1 MIEIKLNIY
10 FSDFVT
16 PLKKRRLARES
27 LSRDSLTSESPTPST
42 SQSAGSCFL
51 NVPEPGEAKLDGIR
65 NKNGF
70 RPFFSPLRPDSIDEE
85 SSSVSRIFFFF
96 VNSLHS
102 GLFCMLFCRLRIFSK
117 SSFSKNSFRNTIGVS
132 NSLDRESRSG
142 QTFCG
147 ALSGP
152 KPFAKFISRRH

>member
-1 MIEIKLNIY
+1 MPKMIEIKVNVY

-70 RPFFSPLRPDSIDEE
+70 RHFFSPLRPDSIDEE
-85 SSSVSRIFFFF
+85 SSSVSRNDFI

-102 GLFCMLFCRLRIFSK
+102 
-117 SSFSKNSFRNTIGVS
+117 V
-132 NSLDRESRSG
+132 
-142 QTFCG
+142 
-147 ALSGP
+147 
-152 KPFAKFISRRH
+152 